1 MAIAERASCSDLRPG
16 PHPDLPPAG
25 EGGFG
30 ALARKGPGLTR
41 SDLVIQLAEKF
52 SQLTHR
58 DTEFA
63 VKTILDAMSD
73 ALARGHRIEIRG
85 FGSFSINRRPPRVGR
100 NPRSG
105 EQVVIPEKL
114 VPHFKPGKALR
125 EAVDAHMPIEDEA
138 AATPRDSSPLPE

>member
-1 MAIAERASCSDLRPG
+1 M
-16 PHPDLPPAG
+16 
-25 EGGFG
+25 
-30 ALARKGPGLTR
+30 TR
-41 SDLVIQLAEKF
+41 SDLVAQLAERF

-125 EAVDAHMPIEDEA
+125 ESVDAQVPVLDDPA
-138 AATPRDSSPLPE
+138 DKTPATGT